1 MPGRHKKWYEIWL
14 VNSRYNLRAVA
25 QFDSVYVK
33 KGKKKPDAKH
43 PVEIGVNRHSEL
55 NDGNK

>member
-1 MPGRHKKWYEIWL
+1 MMCKEGL
-14 VNSRYNLRAVA
+14 
-25 QFDSVYVK
+25 
-33 KGKKKPDAKH
+33 KKPDARH